1 MPQELVE
8 GARGDIRNAKA
19 LALASDLAYLAEK
32 EGAPSFKE
40 QLGLTARLISVGNS
54 QCYIATNDKNIVVA
68 FRGTESPAT
77 IDGLK
82 DWLLNDAVNLLIQP
96 TGPLAADFVAAGV
109 GARWHM
115 GFITAINNVWSE
127 VFSTVNAEVEKDD
140 RTLWVTGHSLGGA
153 MALLG
158 SWLFNRKGIS
168 VHQIY
173 TYGAPMIGNDTVAK
187 SFDAEFANKIFRY
200 CNTEDPI
207 PKLPTLSLIANHYMH
222 CQREMGLGAAAA
234 SVGNFLQA
242 FVSKTVNGVLS
253 GALFDEIWQAVKQR
267 LDAHLLTTYHKNLK
281 A

>member
-1 MPQELVE
+1 MSLELVE

-19 LALASDLAYLAEK
+19 LAVASDLAYLPQN
-32 EGAPSFKE
+32 EGAAAFQD

-54 QCYIATNDKNIVVA
+54 QCYIATSDKNIVVA

-96 TGPLAADFVAAGV
+96 SGPLAADFVAAGV

-115 GFITAINNVWSE
+115 GFITATNAVWNE
-127 VFSTVNAEVEKDD
+127 VLGTVNAEVEKDD
-140 RTLWVTGHSLGGA
+140 RTVWVTGHSLGGA

-158 SWLFNRKGIS
+158 AWLFTRKGIS

-173 TYGAPMIGNDTVAK
+173 TYGAPMVGNDTVAK
-187 SFDAEFANKIFRY
+187 ALDTEFANKIFRY
-200 CNTEDPI
+200 CNAEDPI
-207 PKLPTLSLIANHYMH
+207 PKLPTLSLITNHYMH

-234 SVGNFLQA
+234 SAGNFLQA
-242 FVSKTVNGVLS
+242 FVGKTVDGVLS
-253 GALFDEIWQAVKQR
+253 GTLFDEIWQAVKER
-267 LDAHLLTTYHKNLK
+267 LEDHLLTTYHKNL
-281 A
+281 AG